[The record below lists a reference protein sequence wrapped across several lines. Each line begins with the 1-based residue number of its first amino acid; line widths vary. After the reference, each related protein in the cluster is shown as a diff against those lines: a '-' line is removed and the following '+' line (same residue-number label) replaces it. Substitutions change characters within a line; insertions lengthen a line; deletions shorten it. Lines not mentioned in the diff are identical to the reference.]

1 VLWLT
6 IGIAAACAI
15 GALIYVI
22 APLRK
27 PATPLPSEE
36 DDRLADLVERKE
48 SVLRA
53 IKETEF
59 DYQTGKLAEEDFKRY
74 DQRLRQQAI
83 ALIQQIEKIA
93 PEADALDTQLEA
105 QIARL
110 RKVRTNGAGPKTA
123 SKPAAV
129 SSSTAT
135 TARARFCHECGTAIA
150 ESDKFCS
157 QCGTP
162 VREASAVPSA

>member
-1 VLWLT
+1 MLWLT

-15 GALIYVI
+15 AAFIYAI

-27 PATPLPSEE
+27 PAMPLPSEE

-74 DQRLRQQAI
+74 DQRLRHQAI

-110 RKVRTNGAGPKTA
+110 RKVRTNGAAP
-123 SKPAAV
+123 KPAVV
-129 SSSTAT
+129 SASAAPA
-135 TARARFCHECGTAIA
+135 ARARFCHECGTAIA

-162 VREASAVPSA
+162 VRQASAVPSA